1 MLNWRFYWRYYC
13 SVLEEYRVERCSF
26 TFRNEKCPSVYG
38 EAALLIAYLILIFN
52 VLNFLK
58 PKPTETVT
66 TDESGVRLVNWPQ
79 WCYLYLSYSFYH
91 VSIFH
96 QFFSVFFITVLL
108 QRCMQWFAFIVNVL
122 LKSTATKP
130 NMIPINKPENL
141 EMHVMCEAFLQV
153 LCF

>member
-1 MLNWRFYWRYYC
+1 MLNWRFYWRHYC
-13 SVLEEYRVERCSF
+13 SVMEEYRVERCSF

-38 EAALLIAYLILIFN
+38 EAAFLISYLILIFN

-66 TDESGVRLVNWPQ
+66 TDESGVRLVKWPQ
-79 WCYLYLSYSFYH
+79 WFYLYLSLFFLPCLYFPP
-91 VSIFH
+91 I
-96 QFFSVFFITVLL
+96 FSVFFMTVLL
-108 QRCMQWFAFIVNVL
+108 QRCMQWFTFIVNVL
-122 LKSTATKP
+122 LKSTTIKP